1 MASGAAAGGVIAL
14 LMSNESARKFVGK
27 VATYGGAALL
37 DGLTCK
43 VCRNWQEGISEPAA
57 ALVESRPPGAA

>member
-1 MASGAAAGGVIAL
+1 
-14 LMSNESARKFVGK
+14 MSNESARKFVGK